1 MALLDFMKE
10 GFNSLQ
16 SQPQMYDPHANAKRL
31 MGGPVQEQQGGG
43 TGFNF
48 FGGNNAS
55 QNAQEPLPQN
65 GCYRNSW
72 WSKHDTIPRPRGRT
86 ISFRCN

>member
-16 SQPQMYDPHANAKRL
+16 SQPQMYDPHANARRL

-48 FGGNNAS
+48 FGGNNIS
-55 QNAQEPLPQN
+55 QNAQEP
-65 GCYRNSW
+65 YYIF
-72 WSKHDTIPRPRGRT
+72 H
-86 ISFRCN
+86 F

>member
-1 MALLDFMKE
+1 MVRKLKTNNGRYNMALLDFMKE

-16 SQPQMYDPHANAKRL
+16 YQPQMYDPHANARRL

-48 FGGNNAS
+48 FGSDNYS
-55 QNAQEPLPQN
+55 QMHKSHYLRWMLQVQLVVQV
-65 GCYRNSW
+65 
-72 WSKHDTIPRPRGRT
+72 
-86 ISFRCN
+86 